1 MTTREI
7 KSTVKLVDDEGIDQ
21 ATINRIRRD
30 VWDSMCK
37 EWNRLV
43 MLGKPVR
50 VFTPEELFVRRC
62 EDAIR
67 QCGLP
72 RSLRRVPLV
81 HDRR

>member
-1 MTTREI
+1 MPDMEI
-7 KSTVKLVDDEGIDQ
+7 KTTVKLVDDEGLDQ

-30 VWDSMCK
+30 VWDSMGE

-50 VFTPEELFVRRC
+50 VFTTEELIEKRC

-72 RSLRRVPLV
+72 RSLRRLPPL
-81 HDRR
+81 